1 MTNNRTN
8 FTFGSLVLLS
18 MIFALCVVISIV
30 QPVLIR
36 SCLITALLISL
47 LVLYIQI
54 KFILSQKK
62 TSSSLKPNED
72 DYSLEDQIQQI
83 VLDAMVAQSLKNGRI
98 KSHKYLSTVFDLYY
112 PRAVKDTE
120 YLIKL
125 IFLDDQGSVSTKMY
139 KGHLMHRRWVI
150 QAVDGSMLKDIL
162 WRDVIDTKPCKR
174 SALLPSLS

>member
-8 FTFGSLVLLS
+8 FTFDSLVLLS

-62 TSSSLKPNED
+62 TSSSLKP
-72 DYSLEDQIQQI
+72 
-83 VLDAMVAQSLKNGRI
+83 M
-98 KSHKYLSTVFDLYY
+98 
-112 PRAVKDTE
+112 
-120 YLIKL
+120 
-125 IFLDDQGSVSTKMY
+125 KMT
-139 KGHLMHRRWVI
+139 
-150 QAVDGSMLKDIL
+150 IL
-162 WRDVIDTKPCKR
+162 WKIRYSR
-174 SALLPSLS
+174 